1 MLRLS
6 NVKKTYGDFNLDVSL
21 EVGKGQ
27 ITGLIGTNGAGKS
40 STFKAIL
47 GLIQTEGEILFEGK
61 DVHEMNSQEK
71 QQIGVQL
78 SESGFSG
85 YFKIKDVMAVMDAMY
100 DAFSPEEFKSRCE
113 KFGLPLNKDIR
124 QFSTGMKAK
133 LKVLLA
139 LSYGAKLLILDEPT
153 AGLDVIA
160 REEIGAQLSESGFS
174 GYFKIKDL
182 LPIMKA
188 MYTSFS
194 PEAFQA
200 NCEQFNLPLN
210 KEIREF
216 STGMKA
222 KLKVLIALSHG
233 AKLLVLDEPTAGL
246 DVIAREEILD
256 ILRDYVEDGS
266 RSILIS
272 SHISADLEGLCDDL
286 YFIDEGRILMH
297 EETDVLLSDYGLMKL
312 TPEQFEKIDKE
323 HVLRY
328 RKESFGYT
336 ALTNQKAFYMENFPE
351 VSMEKGSIDE
361 FILMM
366 VKGEK

>member
-21 EVGKGQ
+21 EVGEGQ

-47 GLIQTEGEILFEGK
+47 GLINTEGEILYNGK
-61 DVHEMNSQEK
+61 DMRSLTSKE
-71 QQIGVQL
+71 
-78 SESGFSG
+78 
-85 YFKIKDVMAVMDAMY
+85 
-100 DAFSPEEFKSRCE
+100 
-113 KFGLPLNKDIR
+113 
-124 QFSTGMKAK
+124 
-133 LKVLLA
+133 
-139 LSYGAKLLILDEPT
+139 
-153 AGLDVIA
+153 

-194 PEAFQA
+194 PEAFRA
-200 NCEQFNLPLN
+200 KCEQFNLPLN

-272 SHISADLEGLCDDL
+272 SHISADLEGLCDDF
-286 YFIDEGRILMH
+286 YFIDDGRILMH

-312 TPEQFEKIDKE
+312 TPEQFEKIDKDQ
-323 HVLRY
+323 VLRY

>member
-21 EVGKGQ
+21 EVGEGQ

-160 REEIGAQLSESGFS
+160 REEIL
-174 GYFKIKDL
+174 DL
-182 LPIMKA
+182 L
-188 MYTSFS
+188 
-194 PEAFQA
+194 
-200 NCEQFNLPLN
+200 
-210 KEIREF
+210 RE
-216 STGMKA
+216 
-222 KLKVLIALSHG
+222 
-233 AKLLVLDEPTAGL
+233 
-246 DVIAREEILD
+246 
-256 ILRDYVEDGS
+256 YVEDGE

-272 SHISADLEGLCDDL
+272 SHISADLEGLCDDF
-286 YFIDEGRILMH
+286 YFIDSGKIVMH
-297 EETDVLLSDYGLMKL
+297 EETDVLLFQYGLMKL
-312 TPEQFEKIDKE
+312 SPEQFETVEKE
-323 HVLRY
+323 HILRY

-336 ALTNQKAFYMENFPE
+336 ALTDQKAFYVENYPD
-351 VSMEKGSIDE
+351 VVMEKGSIDE
-361 FILMM
+361 FILLM

>member
-21 EVGKGQ
+21 EVGEGQ

-47 GLIQTEGEILFEGK
+47 GLINTEGEILYNGK
-61 DVHEMNSQEK
+61 DMRSLTSKE
-71 QQIGVQL
+71 
-78 SESGFSG
+78 
-85 YFKIKDVMAVMDAMY
+85 
-100 DAFSPEEFKSRCE
+100 
-113 KFGLPLNKDIR
+113 
-124 QFSTGMKAK
+124 
-133 LKVLLA
+133 
-139 LSYGAKLLILDEPT
+139 
-153 AGLDVIA
+153 

-200 NCEQFNLPLN
+200 KCEQFNLPLN

-286 YFIDEGRILMH
+286 YFIDDGRILMH

-312 TPEQFEKIDKE
+312 TPEQFEKIDKD

>member
-21 EVGKGQ
+21 EVGEGQ

-47 GLIQTEGEILFEGK
+47 GLINTEGEILYNGK
-61 DVHEMNSQEK
+61 DMRSLTSKE
-71 QQIGVQL
+71 
-78 SESGFSG
+78 
-85 YFKIKDVMAVMDAMY
+85 
-100 DAFSPEEFKSRCE
+100 
-113 KFGLPLNKDIR
+113 
-124 QFSTGMKAK
+124 
-133 LKVLLA
+133 
-139 LSYGAKLLILDEPT
+139 
-153 AGLDVIA
+153 

>member
-160 REEIGAQLSESGFS
+160 REEIL
-174 GYFKIKDL
+174 DL
-182 LPIMKA
+182 L
-188 MYTSFS
+188 
-194 PEAFQA
+194 
-200 NCEQFNLPLN
+200 
-210 KEIREF
+210 RE
-216 STGMKA
+216 
-222 KLKVLIALSHG
+222 
-233 AKLLVLDEPTAGL
+233 
-246 DVIAREEILD
+246 
-256 ILRDYVEDGS
+256 YVEDGE

-272 SHISADLEGLCDDL
+272 SHISADLEGLCDDF
-286 YFIDEGRILMH
+286 YFIDGGKIVMH
-297 EETDVLLSDYGLMKL
+297 EETDVLLFQYGLMKL
-312 TPEQFEKIDKE
+312 SPEQFETVEKE
-323 HVLRY
+323 HILRY

-336 ALTNQKAFYMENFPE
+336 ALTDQKAFYVENYPD
-351 VSMEKGSIDE
+351 VVMEKGSIDE
-361 FILMM
+361 FILLM